1 MYGLLFKLSKN
12 NRIDKKEVE
21 ELLDKEF
28 FDGFQKRKEILQ
40 LHQSFD
46 SFEKRCYI
54 ANKLLVKKVYFLE
67 SMKDAIN
74 FVILFKKTCRVKIKI
89 YGTFHLV

>member
-1 MYGLLFKLSKN
+1 MYGLLFKLSKD
-12 NRIDKKEVE
+12 NRIDMTEVE

-28 FDGFQKRKEILQ
+28 FDGFQKRKKILQ
-40 LHQSFD
+40 FDQSFD
-46 SFEKRCYI
+46 SSKKRCYI
-54 ANKLLVKKVYFLE
+54 ANKLLVKKLYFLE
-67 SMKDAIN
+67 SMKDTIN